1 MAKNDAMLVG
11 NPKTESSFSIKFNME
26 PVKVKD
32 LIEAL
37 GLFDPN
43 LEVFVD
49 GMSGD
54 RGILQIDLD
63 RTQEIPV
70 VLIEGDPSDMK
81 SCCSGP
87 NCVAC
92 GVG

>member
-1 MAKNDAMLVG
+1 MANLV
-11 NPKTESSFSIKFNME
+11 KFNLE

-32 LIEAL
+32 LIAAL

-54 RGILQIDLD
+54 RGIMQVDLD
-63 RTQEIPV
+63 TTQEIPV
-70 VLIEGDPSDMK
+70 VLIEGDPGDMQH
-81 SCCSGP
+81 SCCA
-87 NCVAC
+87 CDAC
-92 GVG
+92 GPVCDRGDA